1 MAVRLNVKVVPGA
14 SRTRFVGRYGQ
25 GIKVQVAAPPE
36 GGKANAAVIALLAQ
50 VLNVAAN
57 AVEIAAGHSSPRKV
71 LLIRGLDPAALQA
84 KLAALE

>member
-14 SRTRFVGRYGQ
+14 SRTRLVGRYGQ

-50 VLNVAAN
+50 VLDVATN
-57 AVEIAAGHSSPRKV
+57 AVEIAAGHGSPRKV
-71 LLIRGLDPAALQA
+71 LLIHGLDPAALQA